1 MAFMSRG
8 SLCRHNK
15 RFHPLKI
22 TELITKEKK
31 SIYTKEEIETLK
43 FRRMRD
49 LNNEAC
55 KRFRDASRCKQQ
67 ELEQDL
73 IWEEE
78 RNRNLKMLYE
88 EEVRKIKVLKA
99 YMYKIGLKMPKDV

>member
-1 MAFMSRG
+1 M
-8 SLCRHNK
+8 
-15 RFHPLKI
+15 
-22 TELITKEKK
+22 

-99 YMYKIGLKMPKDV
+99 YMYKIGLEMP